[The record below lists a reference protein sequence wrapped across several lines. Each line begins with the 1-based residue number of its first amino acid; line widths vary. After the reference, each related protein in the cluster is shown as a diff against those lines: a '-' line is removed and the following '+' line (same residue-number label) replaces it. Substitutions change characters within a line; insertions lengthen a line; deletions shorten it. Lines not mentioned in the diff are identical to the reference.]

1 VANVIPLRQPS
12 IKNGPFDVIRDMQD
26 LYARLIEVNDA
37 TRSLVQRLEIAQPEG
52 NAVDALARASG
63 ELERVAD
70 QVLDAIASAIVHQT
84 ANMVVPAD
92 LYPDMPDETDTR
104 P

>member
-1 VANVIPLRQPS
+1 
-12 IKNGPFDVIRDMQD
+12 MQN

-52 NAVDALARASG
+52 NEVDALARASE

-92 LYPDMPDETDTR
+92 LYPDTPDETDTR

>member
-1 VANVIPLRQPS
+1 MANVIPLRQPS
-12 IKNGPFDVIRDMQD
+12 VKNGPFEAMRDMQA
-26 LYARLIEVNDA
+26 LYARLMEISDA

-52 NAVDALARASG
+52 NAADALARASE

-70 QVLDAIASAIVHQT
+70 RVLDAIASAIVHQT
-84 ANMVVPAD
+84 ATMVVPAA
-92 LYPDMPDETDTR
+92 LNPDMPDETDTR